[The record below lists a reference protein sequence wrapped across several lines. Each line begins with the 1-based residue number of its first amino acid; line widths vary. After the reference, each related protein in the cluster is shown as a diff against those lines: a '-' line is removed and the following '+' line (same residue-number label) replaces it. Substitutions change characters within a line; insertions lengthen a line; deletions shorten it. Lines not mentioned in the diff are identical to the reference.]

1 MSRRTRLLRF
11 VSQAARLTG
20 RLAQDALVRMTSW
33 PRSLA
38 DLALPPMCAGCDQDL
53 DAPDDLPLCAQCRRD
68 FTVPEGSICTRCA
81 APAPGASI
89 GAEGC
94 LHCKDTPFRFH
105 HIAALGVY
113 QGVLRLPI
121 LRIKHANGEPL
132 ALVAGRL
139 LAQRIRELDWP
150 TPPDLVAPAPMH
162 WLRRFR
168 RPVNPPA
175 TIAEATARGLRL
187 PLIPDLLRAVRF
199 VPMQTSLTP
208 DQRRR
213 NMRGAFAIS
222 AAFDVREAHVLVIDD
237 VMTTGATANA
247 LARPLVKAGA
257 KTVSIGVL
265 ARGIG

>member
-1 MSRRTRLLRF
+1 MPRRARLLHF
-11 VSQAARLTG
+11 AGQAARLTG
-20 RLAQDALVRMTSW
+20 RLAQTALARIKNW

-38 DLALPPMCAGCDQDL
+38 DCALPPLCAGCDKDL
-53 DAPDDLPLCAQCRRD
+53 DSPEDVPLCGQCRRD
-68 FTVPEGSICTRCA
+68 FTVPEGTICVRCA
-81 APAPGASI
+81 APAPQASI
-89 GAEGC
+89 GSDGC

-139 LAQRIRELDWP
+139 LAERISELNWP

-162 WLRRFR
+162 WLRRLR
-168 RPVNPPA
+168 RPVNPPS
-175 TIAEATARGLRL
+175 TIAEASARVLRR
-187 PLIPDLLRAVRF
+187 PLIPDLLRAVRA

-213 NMRGAFAIS
+213 NMRGVFAIS
-222 AAFDVREAHVLVIDD
+222 AAFDVRDAHVLVIDD
-237 VMTTGATANA
+237 VLTTGATANA
-247 LARPLVKAGA
+247 LARPLLKAGA
-257 KTVSIGVL
+257 KTVSIGVV